1 MAATGE
7 PTKHRLTHPP
17 PHPPPRAVWPT
28 NGWGSTEYGPAG
40 GETPG
45 QVVGGRWKPL
55 HYWLKSH
62 LFAAFFSAC
71 DASGACVVRND
82 DPLAPLNATLTITA
96 VSTVTGAPLGALSA
110 PRAVALR
117 RGAGALGWSCLDGA
131 GAPPACAPPAAAL
144 ARAGCAANGT
154 DCAVVTVL
162 TDAASGAE
170 LARNLQFWAVP
181 SLLRVARGV
190 TVATA
195 VGAPAPDGSVP
206 VTLTVGGGAALLV
219 LLSSAAQGRW
229 TDNALQLLP
238 PGQHTVAL
246 QPMLPDGAAP
256 PVDAALLASS
266 LRVEHYGLYA

>member
-1 MAATGE
+1 
-7 PTKHRLTHPP
+7 
-17 PHPPPRAVWPT
+17 
-28 NGWGSTEYGPAG
+28 
-40 GETPG
+40 
-45 QVVGGRWKPL
+45 VVGGRWKPL

-219 LLSSAAQGRW
+219 LRSSCSALSLQRPCAA
-229 TDNALQLLP
+229 LLRS
-238 PGQHTVAL
+238 TSR
-246 QPMLPDGAAP
+246 AAP
-256 PVDAALLASS
+256 PCTLMVTGTLPSAACCPTSALTVTPTASC
-266 LRVEHYGLYA
+266 RAEGTAQN